1 MSLLTQ
7 KQTQFEDMP
16 TAASMPKH
24 DVTENYNADEVTETF
39 MNVSKAETNISV
51 TLHLSIDG
59 RDCKMLYCS
68 TSK

>member
-24 DVTENYNADEVTETF
+24 DVTENYNADTETF
-39 MNVSKAETNISV
+39 MNVSKAETNVSV

>member
-1 MSLLTQ
+1 MSLFKQ

-16 TAASMPKH
+16 TAASMLKH

-39 MNVSKAETNISV
+39 MNVSKAETNASV

-59 RDCKMLYCS
+59 RDCQMLYCS

>member
-39 MNVSKAETNISV
+39 MNVSKAETNVSV

-59 RDCKMLYCS
+59 TYCKMVYCS
-68 TSK
+68 TRK

>member
-39 MNVSKAETNISV
+39 MNVSKAEKNVSV
-51 TLHLSIDG
+51 NLHLSIVGKDS
-59 RDCKMLYCS
+59 KMLYCS